1 MFKRDF
7 PDDAREMWDVL
18 AKALMLRAGGNV
30 TVSASSLREAAE
42 TQAEIDL
49 SDDGSVTF
57 RVERQ

>member
-1 MFKRDF
+1 
-7 PDDAREMWDVL
+7 
-18 AKALMLRAGGNV
+18 V